1 MDRPKVNR
9 RNERFIEAWLASSD
23 VSRREL
29 WVNSGRE
36 AIGIH
41 DAMQKLRRKRCD
53 RLTDR
58 YSRLSPITAN
68 LSAIPDRSIERNDD

>member
-29 WVNSGRE
+29 WVSSGRE

-41 DAMQKLRRKRCD
+41 DVMQ
-53 RLTDR
+53 
-58 YSRLSPITAN
+58 YGVEN
-68 LSAIPDRSIERNDD
+68 E